1 MGRLLVQT
9 GDNQYAI
16 FSTIVDDIIAKD
28 LSRDDVIDFCVE
40 EAAERAR
47 EDANRWLSGRSPG
60 RSIWTPEEIVDK
72 IRSTHGNA
80 LADIRKRELGA

>member
-1 MGRLLVQT
+1 MGRLLVKT

-16 FSTIVDDIIAKD
+16 FSTIVDDIISKD
-28 LSRDDVIDFCVE
+28 LTDEDVIQFCVD
-40 EAAERAR
+40 EASERAR
-47 EDANRWLSGRSPG
+47 EDAIRWLSGRSPG
-60 RSIWTPEEIVDK
+60 RSVWTPEEIVDR